1 MVSLM
6 RYGRLLAGSMAKA
19 SIRVLILTVAAIGG
33 LFAIEILPPQ
43 EAGNALFYWWAAQ
56 TAVLALVYGW
66 RSPWYKSD
74 MGRAFMYQTLSM
86 AVIGLQGT
94 FALLW
99 PGYPLRLDVRQA
111 LFLALVIS
119 SLNVLIMV
127 IRIQN
132 AAKSRR

>member
-1 MVSLM
+1 M

-43 EAGNALFYWWAAQ
+43 QAGNILFYWWAAQ
-56 TAVLALVYGW
+56 SCLLVGLYGY
-66 RSPWYKSD
+66 RSPWFRSD
-74 MGRAFMYQTLSM
+74 MGRAFMYQALSL
-86 AVIGLQGT
+86 AIIGIQGT
-94 FALLW
+94 LALMW
-99 PGYPLRLDVRQA
+99 PGYPWRLDIRQG
-111 LFLALVIS
+111 LFLLIVIT

-132 AAKSRR
+132 RAKAARAD